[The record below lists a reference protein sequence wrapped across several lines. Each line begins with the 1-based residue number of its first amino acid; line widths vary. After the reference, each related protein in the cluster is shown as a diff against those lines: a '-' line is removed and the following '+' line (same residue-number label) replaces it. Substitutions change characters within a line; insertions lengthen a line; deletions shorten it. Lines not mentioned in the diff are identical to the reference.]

1 MYRENIGE
9 EAILAT
15 ISEIAAHYARDSKPR
30 EHFGDFTIRAGY
42 VKEVRAGREFND

>member
-9 EAILAT
+9 EAILAA
-15 ISEIAAHYARDSKPR
+15 IGEIAAHYARDRKRAST
-30 EHFGDFTIRAGY
+30 FGDFTIRAGY

>member
-1 MYRENIGE
+1 MVRENIGE
-9 EAILAT
+9 EAILEA
-15 ISEIAAHYARDSKPR
+15 IGEVAAHYARERKAG